1 MKLTAKQRKFCD
13 EYIKSGNATEAY
25 FKAGY
30 QIKSNEAARANA
42 SRLLTRANIKEYIE
56 TRLKQLESKKL
67 AGAREVLKYLTSVM
81 RGEQTESVATAKGIY
96 DNVPVSAKDRI
107 SAAKELLKRY
117 PTDPLTKAQLRKAN
131 ADARVAEARANVAER
146 LGSEGDDKLNELMD
160 KLIKASEKSKEETWY
175 NYYENKKSPSG
186 AGDTLELGNHRK
198 AWSHE

>member
-42 SRLLTRANIKEYIE
+42 SRMLTKANIKEYIE

-67 AGAREVLKYLTSVM
+67 AGAREVLEYLTSVM
-81 RGEQTESVATAKGIY
+81 RGEQTESVATARGVY

-146 LGSEGDDKLNELMD
+146 LGSEGDDKLDELMD
-160 KLIKASEKSKEETWY
+160 KLISASEKPKDQT
-175 NYYENKKSPSG
+175 
-186 AGDTLELGNHRK
+186 
-198 AWSHE
+198 

>member
-42 SRLLTRANIKEYIE
+42 SRMLTKANIKEYIE

-67 AGAREVLKYLTSVM
+67 AGAREVLEYLTSVM

-131 ADARVAEARANVAER
+131 ADARVAEARAKTMEDNGADVE
-146 LGSEGDDKLNELMD
+146 LLLDKMM
-160 KLIKASEKSKEETWY
+160 
-175 NYYENKKSPSG
+175 
-186 AGDTLELGNHRK
+186 DTLAKEDLKYGSK
-198 AWSHE
+198 

>member
-42 SRLLTRANIKEYIE
+42 SRMLTKANIKEYIE
-56 TRLKQLESKKL
+56 TRLKQLESKKI
-67 AGAREVLKYLTSVM
+67 AGAREVLEYLTSVM

-131 ADARVAEARANVAER
+131 ADARVAEARAKAMENSGQDVELLVEKMLDNLAKED
-146 LGSEGDDKLNELMD
+146 LKHGS
-160 KLIKASEKSKEETWY
+160 
-175 NYYENKKSPSG
+175 
-186 AGDTLELGNHRK
+186 
-198 AWSHE
+198 

>member
-42 SRLLTRANIKEYIE
+42 SRMLTKANIKEYIE

-67 AGAREVLKYLTSVM
+67 AGAREVLEYLTSVM

-117 PTDPLTKAQLRKAN
+117 PTTDPMEKQKLKKLT
-131 ADARVAEARANVAER
+131 ADARIAEARANVAER
-146 LGSEGDDKLNELMD
+146 LGSEGDDKLDELMD
-160 KLIKASEKSKEETWY
+160 KLIKESD
-175 NYYENKKSPSG
+175 KK
-186 AGDTLELGNHRK
+186 
-198 AWSHE
+198 

>member
-42 SRLLTRANIKEYIE
+42 SRMLTKANIKEYIE

-67 AGAREVLKYLTSVM
+67 AGAREVLEYLTSVM

-117 PTDPLTKAQLRKAN
+117 PTTDPMEKQKLKKLT
-131 ADARVAEARANVAER
+131 ADARISEARANIAER
-146 LGSEGDDKLNELMD
+146 LGSEGDDKLDELMD
-160 KLIKASEKSKEETWY
+160 KLIKASEKSKEKT
-175 NYYENKKSPSG
+175 
-186 AGDTLELGNHRK
+186 
-198 AWSHE
+198 

>member
-42 SRLLTRANIKEYIE
+42 SRMLTKANIKEYIE

-67 AGAREVLKYLTSVM
+67 AGAREVLEYLTSVM

-131 ADARVAEARANVAER
+131 ADARISEVRANVAER
-146 LGSEGDDKLNELMD
+146 LGSEGDDKLDELMD
-160 KLIKASEKSKEETWY
+160 KLISASEKPKDQT
-175 NYYENKKSPSG
+175 
-186 AGDTLELGNHRK
+186 
-198 AWSHE
+198 

>member
-42 SRLLTRANIKEYIE
+42 SRMLTKANIKEYIE

-67 AGAREVLKYLTSVM
+67 AGAREVLEYLTSVM
-81 RGEQTESVATAKGIY
+81 RGEQTESVATARGVY

-107 SAAKELLKRY
+107 TAAKELLKRY
-117 PTDPLTKAQLRKAN
+117 PTTDPMEKQKLKKLA
-131 ADARVAEARANVAER
+131 ADARVAEARAKAMEDNGQDMEQ
-146 LGSEGDDKLNELMD
+146 LLDKML
-160 KLIKASEKSKEETWY
+160 
-175 NYYENKKSPSG
+175 
-186 AGDTLELGNHRK
+186 DTLTKEDKKNGNN
-198 AWSHE
+198 

>member
-42 SRLLTRANIKEYIE
+42 SRMLTKANIKEYIE

-67 AGAREVLKYLTSVM
+67 AGAREILEYLTSVM
-81 RGEQTESVATAKGIY
+81 RGEQTESVATARGVY

-117 PTDPLTKAQLRKAN
+117 PTTDPMEKQKLKKLA
-131 ADARVAEARANVAER
+131 ADARISEARANVAER
-146 LGSEGDDKLNELMD
+146 LGSEGDDKLDELMD
-160 KLIKASEKSKEETWY
+160 KLIKESD
-175 NYYENKKSPSG
+175 KK
-186 AGDTLELGNHRK
+186 
-198 AWSHE
+198 

>member
-42 SRLLTRANIKEYIE
+42 SRMLTKANVKEYIE
-56 TRLKQLESKKL
+56 TRLKQLESKKI
-67 AGAREVLKYLTSVM
+67 AGAREALEYLTSVM

-131 ADARVAEARANVAER
+131 ADARVAEARAKAMEDNGADVE
-146 LGSEGDDKLNELMD
+146 LLLDKMM
-160 KLIKASEKSKEETWY
+160 
-175 NYYENKKSPSG
+175 
-186 AGDTLELGNHRK
+186 DTLAKEDLKHGSK
-198 AWSHE
+198 

>member
-42 SRLLTRANIKEYIE
+42 SRMLTKANIKEYIE

-67 AGAREVLKYLTSVM
+67 AGAREVLEYLTSVM

-117 PTDPLTKAQLRKAN
+117 PTTDPMEKQKLKKLT
-131 ADARVAEARANVAER
+131 ADARISEARAKAMEDNGADVE
-146 LGSEGDDKLNELMD
+146 LLLDKMM
-160 KLIKASEKSKEETWY
+160 
-175 NYYENKKSPSG
+175 
-186 AGDTLELGNHRK
+186 DTLAKEDLKHGSK
-198 AWSHE
+198 

>member
-1 MKLTAKQRKFCD
+1 MKLTAKRRKFCD

-42 SRLLTRANIKEYIE
+42 SRMLTKANIKEYIE

-67 AGAREVLKYLTSVM
+67 AGAREVLEYLTSVM

-131 ADARVAEARANVAER
+131 ADARISEARANVAER
-146 LGSEGDDKLNELMD
+146 LGSEGDDKLDELMD
-160 KLIKASEKSKEETWY
+160 KLIKESD
-175 NYYENKKSPSG
+175 KK
-186 AGDTLELGNHRK
+186 
-198 AWSHE
+198 